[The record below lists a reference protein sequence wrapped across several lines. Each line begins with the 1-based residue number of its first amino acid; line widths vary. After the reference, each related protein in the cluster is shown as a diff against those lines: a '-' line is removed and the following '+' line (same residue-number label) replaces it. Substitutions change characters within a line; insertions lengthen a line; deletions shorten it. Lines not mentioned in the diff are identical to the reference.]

1 MESGQ
6 QTRHY
11 GQLKMTRNAPSHPE
25 DAALGAELMATLT
38 RIVLRW
44 GRGYHHP
51 VWLLHSNGDP
61 YDLEAVR
68 RVEGAKGRGEGVRR
82 ERGGERSVPTA
93 LFFEREALYLRHSP
107 RQSPNYYYFSFF
119 FT

>member
-93 LFFEREALYLRHSP
+93 LLFSEGSLIPPSQSSP
-107 RQSPNYYYFSFF
+107 ES
-119 FT
+119 